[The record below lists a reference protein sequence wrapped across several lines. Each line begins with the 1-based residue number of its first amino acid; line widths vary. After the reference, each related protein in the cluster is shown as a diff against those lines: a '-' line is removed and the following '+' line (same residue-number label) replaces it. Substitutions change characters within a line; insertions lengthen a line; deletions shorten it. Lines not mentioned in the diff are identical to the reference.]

1 MNNLS
6 PSISDYYLKNIYSL
20 ITEDSTQIENQI
32 KNISEEKISLSTN
45 PSKITIPNLPKSKTI
60 NKINIFS
67 RPITLK
73 KINKTLLTER
83 SIKSHSREKKKI
95 LKIQEKDVKNL
106 SLWEKENINYKNDKY
121 NKLFSDLKK
130 IYTREK
136 SLDKLKELEDISSI
150 MNSSKSTNS
159 ILINKTLK
167 NSTLSKFYLKNKQ
180 EEGTILMN
188 SISKTRTR
196 FNFALFDKKNKED
209 LSLLNVDIEALDSM
223 KEENLEKT
231 KDLQNE
237 SQNKYYRKLINF
249 KTQQESN
256 MREEII
262 KIANKILEK
271 KEEKEKI
278 KQELEELYENKR
290 IIDENFFDQ
299 RNNLKTQILKLDE
312 LYNFSLKKI
321 LKNGKNDDN
330 KDTIY
335 KNMSSKAAKWNN
347 LENKIS
353 FLEKENKIN
362 FKEFENKKNELNKKL
377 HLLNDELEYLKF
389 VYHNII
395 QNQRNYYFN
404 ILKNGYDVR
413 YEGLVWCVR
422 HLIEMDTNLEYFHF
436 PKFLN
441 NEQIDYLISQAKSY
455 LMENLLTLTLR
466 ILKKKQSKKR
476 EQEKQ
481 KEYKKLQTYVN
492 LRQSAKERKKIL
504 GKSNHKLLLKKNKEN
519 IRNRILDSY
528 NHIYNKYKDSFQNS
542 HINYE
547 NDDEQVKKIIIE
559 IRESILSKGYYINN
573 EKENLILKFFEQQP
587 KNRIILKVILELR
600 EQIKNIQKKRNEEK
614 KKMIEKIKEMEQNK
628 DRYANTKMSVEFD
641 LIFSALFG
649 SSITLI

>member
-1 MNNLS
+1 M
-6 PSISDYYLKNIYSL
+6 
-20 ITEDSTQIENQI
+20 
-32 KNISEEKISLSTN
+32 
-45 PSKITIPNLPKSKTI
+45 
-60 NKINIFS
+60 
-67 RPITLK
+67 
-73 KINKTLLTER
+73 
-83 SIKSHSREKKKI
+83 
-95 LKIQEKDVKNL
+95 KNL
-106 SLWEKENINYKNDKY
+106 TYWEQENLKYKADNYK
-121 NKLFSDLKK
+121 KLFSAIEKLYKK
-130 IYTREK
+130 EK
-136 SLDKLKELEDISSI
+136 SVSKLKELDNIALLME
-150 MNSSKSTNS
+150 SSKNLNKELKKESLLSNN
-159 ILINKTLK
+159 ILEKI
-167 NSTLSKFYLKNKQ
+167 YLKNKQ
-180 EEGTILMN
+180 DEGTILMN
-188 SISKTRTR
+188 SLTKTKSR
-196 FNFALFDKKNKED
+196 FRYSLFENKTKND
-209 LSLLNVDIEALDSM
+209 LTSFNIDIETIEAM

-231 KDLQNE
+231 KDLQKDSE
-237 SQNKYYRKLINF
+237 NKYYRKLIND
-249 KTQQESN
+249 KTRQESI
-256 MREEII
+256 MREDLI
-262 KIANKILEK
+262 KMANKISDKREEKDKIKYELDKIYEK
-271 KEEKEKI
+271 KHKIEEDYFNKRNELKHQILDLEDLLSHSQKFFKKAGKKVDKETIFKNLSSKTSMYNKLEYEISELGKESQKKLEEIEKI
-278 KQELEELYENKR
+278 KNKY
-290 IIDENFFDQ
+290 NH
-299 RNNLKTQILKLDE
+299 KLKLV
-312 LYNFSLKKI
+312 
-321 LKNGKNDDN
+321 
-330 KDTIY
+330 
-335 KNMSSKAAKWNN
+335 
-347 LENKIS
+347 
-353 FLEKENKIN
+353 
-362 FKEFENKKNELNKKL
+362 NE
-377 HLLNDELEYLKF
+377 EQGYLKF
-389 VYHNII
+389 VYFTMLHK
-395 QNQRNYYFN
+395 QRLYYLN

-559 IRESILSKGYYINN
+559 IRESVLSKGYYINN

-600 EQIKNIQKKRNEEK
+600 EQIKNTQKERNEEK